1 MLYGFTKGF
10 LKSQHQVFESFVY
23 IFPIIS
29 IAMTGLAFTFFFSLG
44 NVKIQ
49 KENNNYIFRWHI

>member
-29 IAMTGLAFTFFFSLG
+29 IAMTGLAFTFFFFTWEC
-44 NVKIQ
+44 
-49 KENNNYIFRWHI
+49 ENTKGKQ